1 MNRKHLLIAISA
13 SFALSA
19 CGSNDGSPEAGEYQQ
34 TVKITELNFPD
45 MTEEVKQQ
53 TIIQMEQAAGGGSG
67 GLFCMNG
74 DDGGAQWKQA
84 ASQMASTLGGDC
96 ETKKDNGSAT
106 RLDLEMVCKETAQ
119 GDIQISMSG
128 DANKNGYE
136 SSMTFD
142 LKHPV
147 SGDTAR
153 IAMNIGAKRVGD
165 CPAE

>member
-1 MNRKHLLIAISA
+1 MTSKHLLLAISA
-13 SFALSA
+13 SFVLSA
-19 CGSNDGSPEAGEYQQ
+19 CGSNDGSPVAGEYQQ
-34 TVKITELNFPD
+34 TVKITELDFPN

-53 TIIQMEQAAGGGSG
+53 TIVQMEQAAGGGSA
-67 GLFCMNG
+67 GLFCMKG

-84 ASQMASTLGGDC
+84 ASQMANTLGGNC

-106 RLDLEMVCKETAQ
+106 RIDLEMTCKETPQ

-128 DANKNGYE
+128 EANSKGYD
-136 SSMTFD
+136 SSMSFD

-165 CPAE
+165 CPAG